1 MPKARKKLA
10 PDSTV
15 LVSASELAEIVGADQ
30 ETINNWIRRGII
42 TRAPIGGRHLR
53 ARLFSTEDVFRA
65 ALTNELVTLG
75 IAPSAAMEA
84 SNSIWNAWEKK
95 NAPEGQ
101 KIYALVMP
109 DKDGWVVELCWRKAS
124 GGSLYRW
131 GRRGS
136 KSAEMELPGHAF
148 AVIPISDIFEYVSR
162 KMSALLG
169 G

>member
-1 MPKARKKLA
+1 MKQSLPK
-10 PDSTV
+10 STT
-15 LVSASELAEIVGADQ
+15 LITSAELAETIGADL
-30 ETINNWIRRGII
+30 ETINNWIQRGII
-42 TRAPIGGRHLR
+42 SRVAIGGRQLR
-53 ARLFSTEDVFRA
+53 ARLFSPDEVYKA
-65 ALTNELVTLG
+65 ALMNELVKLG
-75 IAPSAAMEA
+75 IGPSSA
-84 SNSIWNAWEKK
+84 SEVANAIWKEWEKRD
-95 NAPEGQ
+95 APKGQ

-131 GRRGS
+131 GRTGS
-136 KSAEMELPGHAF
+136 KSAEMELPKHAF

>member
-1 MPKARKKLA
+1 MKPTLGKSTLITA
-10 PDSTV
+10 P
-15 LVSASELAEIVGADQ
+15 ELAKLIGTDM
-30 ETINNWIRRGII
+30 ETINNWIRRGVIS
-42 TRAPIGGRHLR
+42 RVPIGGRQLK
-53 ARLFSTEDVFRA
+53 ARLFSTDEVYKA
-65 ALTNELVTLG
+65 ALTSELVRLG
-75 IAPSAAMEA
+75 IQPSPAMES

-131 GRRGS
+131 GRTGS

>member
-1 MPKARKKLA
+1 MRQRSQRIPR
-10 PDSTV
+10 DST
-15 LVSASELAEIVGADQ
+15 LVSASELAEIIGVGI
-30 ETINNWIRRGII
+30 ETINNWIRHDIISRVRG
-42 TRAPIGGRHLR
+42 GGRQLK
-53 ARLFSTEDVFRA
+53 ARLFSTDEVYKA
-65 ALTNELVTLG
+65 ALTSELVRLG
-75 IAPSAAMEA
+75 IQPSPAMEA

-131 GRRGS
+131 GRTGS

>member
-1 MPKARKKLA
+1 MKPTLGKPTLITA
-10 PDSTV
+10 P
-15 LVSASELAEIVGADQ
+15 ELAKLIGTDM
-30 ETINNWIRRGII
+30 ETINNWIRRGVIS
-42 TRAPIGGRHLR
+42 RVPIGGRQLK
-53 ARLFSTEDVFRA
+53 ARLFSTDEVYKA
-65 ALTNELVTLG
+65 ALTSELVRLG
-75 IAPSAAMEA
+75 IQPSPAMEA

-131 GRRGS
+131 GRTGS

-148 AVIPISDIFEYVSR
+148 AGIPISDIFEYVSR

>member
-42 TRAPIGGRHLR
+42 TRAPIGGRQLR
-53 ARLFSTEDVFRA
+53 ARLFSTEDVYRA
-65 ALTNELVTLG
+65 VLTNELVRLG
-75 IAPSAAMEA
+75 IQPSPAMEA

-109 DKDGWVVELCWRKAS
+109 DKDGWVVELCCRKAS
-124 GGSLYRW
+124 GGPFYKF
-131 GRRGS
+131 GR
-136 KSAEMELPGHAF
+136 KPIEQLELPKHAF

>member
-1 MPKARKKLA
+1 MKPSLPKS
-10 PDSTV
+10 STLITAV
-15 LVSASELAEIVGADQ
+15 ELAEIVGADL
-30 ETINNWIRRGII
+30 ESIHNWTQRGII
-42 TRAPIGGRHLR
+42 SRVAIGGRQLR
-53 ARLFSTEDVFRA
+53 ARLFSTEQVYMA
-65 ALTNELVTLG
+65 ALTNELVRLG
-75 IAPSAAMEA
+75 IQPLPAMEA

-131 GRRGS
+131 GRTGS

-148 AVIPISDIFEYVSR
+148 AVIPISDTFEYVSR

>member
-1 MPKARKKLA
+1 VKQSLPK
-10 PDSTV
+10 
-15 LVSASELAEIVGADQ
+15 SATLITSAELAETIGADL
-30 ETINNWIRRGII
+30 ETINNWIQRGII
-42 TRAPIGGRHLR
+42 SRVAIGGRQLR
-53 ARLFSTEDVFRA
+53 ARLFSSEEVYKA

-75 IAPSAAMEA
+75 IAPSPAMEA
-84 SNSIWNAWEKK
+84 SNSVWKEWEKK
-95 NAPEGQ
+95 DVTEGQ

-109 DKDGWVVELCWRKAS
+109 DKDGWVIELCWRKAS

-131 GRRGS
+131 GRTGS
-136 KSAEMELPGHAF
+136 KSAEVELPKHAF

>member
-1 MPKARKKLA
+1 MKPTLGKPTLITAPEFSKLIGT
-10 PDSTV
+10 DM
-15 LVSASELAEIVGADQ
+15 
-30 ETINNWIRRGII
+30 ETINNWIHRGVIS
-42 TRAPIGGRHLR
+42 RVPIGGRQLK
-53 ARLFSTEDVFRA
+53 ARLFSTDEVYKA
-65 ALTNELVTLG
+65 ALTSELVRLG
-75 IAPSAAMEA
+75 IQPSPAMEA

-131 GRRGS
+131 GRTGS
-136 KSAEMELPGHAF
+136 KSAEMELPKHAF